1 MRNKRI
7 WNEIIGGNRLL
18 LIYIVVLAGIFGA
31 IGQYLDK
38 HLVNIGISRKDYFYY
53 MCLTMIPFSL
63 IMVIVEFY
71 TGQLKFEFG
80 FIPIILLI
88 VAMFLRYKKQHTIV
102 GCLKY
107 LNPYEDSAYLTLG
120 IIIAF
125 IIDVILGIENLGL
138 ISILSVLLTVI
149 GVFVIADSKIKIKN
163 LQKDLI
169 IRILTSLL
177 MSYITHFILQYW
189 SNAVFILI
197 LNLMLTIIFSKR
209 YNLKYH
215 KEHKNIIR
223 WVFAQQIFGF
233 VSLYLS
239 NYLSS
244 NSVTLS
250 SYVRPTS
257 IIAVVIISMF
267 YKDRKK
273 KPTLKQILGIIL
285 VILGICLINK

>member
-1 MRNKRI
+1 MI
-7 WNEIIGGNRLL
+7 
-18 LIYIVVLAGIFGA
+18 LIYIVILAGIFGA

-38 HLVNIGISRKDYFYY
+38 YLVNIGISRKDYFYY
-53 MCLTMIPFSL
+53 MCLTMIPFS
-63 IMVIVEFY
+63 IVMVIIEHC
-71 TGQLKFEFG
+71 TNQLKFEFG
-80 FIPIILLI
+80 IIPIILLLL
-88 VAMFLRYKKQHTIV
+88 AMFLRYKKQHTIV

-107 LNPYEDSAYLTLG
+107 LNPYEDSAYLTLS

-138 ISILSVLLTVI
+138 IAILSILLTVI

-163 LQKDLI
+163 LQKDLL
-169 IRILTSLL
+169 IRIATSLL
-177 MSYITHFILQYW
+177 LSYVTHFILQYW

-197 LNLMLTIIFSKR
+197 LNLLLAIIFSKG
-209 YNLKYH
+209 YNFKYH
-215 KEHKNIIR
+215 IEHKNILKWTFI
-223 WVFAQQIFGF
+223 QQIFGF
-233 VSLYLS
+233 CSLYLS

-267 YKDRKK
+267 LKEKDR
-273 KPTLKQILGIIL
+273 KPTLKQLLGIIL
-285 VILGICLINK
+285 VVTGICLIK

>member
-1 MRNKRI
+1 M
-7 WNEIIGGNRLL
+7 L
-18 LIYIVVLAGIFGA
+18 LIYIVVLAGIFGS

-125 IIDVILGIENLGL
+125 IIDVILGIENLGI
-138 ISILSVLLTVI
+138 ISILSILLTVI

-197 LNLMLTIIFSKR
+197 LNLMLTIIFSNR
-209 YNLKYH
+209 YNFKYH
-215 KEHKNIIR
+215 KEHNNIIK
-223 WVFAQQIFGF
+223 WVFIQQIFGF
-233 VSLYLS
+233 ASLYLS

-257 IIAVVIISMF
+257 IIAVVVISMF
-267 YKDRKK
+267 YKDKKK
-273 KPTLKQILGIIL
+273 KPTIKQILGIIL

>member
-1 MRNKRI
+1 MI
-7 WNEIIGGNRLL
+7 
-18 LIYIVVLAGIFGA
+18 LIYVVILAGIFGA
-31 IGQYLDK
+31 IGQYVDK
-38 HLVNIGISRKDYFYY
+38 HLVNMGISRKDYFYY

-71 TGQLKFEFG
+71 TGQLKFELG

-88 VAMFLRYKKQHTIV
+88 VAMLLRYKKQHTIV
-102 GCLKY
+102 GCLTY
-107 LNPYEDSAYLTLG
+107 LNPYEDSAYLTLS

-125 IIDVILGIENLGL
+125 IIDVILGIENLGI

-169 IRILTSLL
+169 IRITTSLL

-189 SNAVFILI
+189 SNAVFMLV

-209 YNLKYH
+209 YNFKYH
-215 KEHKNIIR
+215 KEHKGIIK
-223 WVFAQQIFGF
+223 WVFIQQIFGF

-244 NSVTLS
+244 KSVTLS

-257 IIAVVIISMF
+257 IIAVVVISMF
-267 YKDRKK
+267 YKDVKK
-273 KPTLKQILGIIL
+273 KPTIKQILGIIL
-285 VILGICLINK
+285 VIIGVCLIRK

>member
-1 MRNKRI
+1 M
-7 WNEIIGGNRLL
+7 LF
-18 LIYIVVLAGIFGA
+18 IYIVVLAGIFGA

-53 MCLTMIPFSL
+53 MCLSMIPFSI

-80 FIPIILLI
+80 FIPIILLV
-88 VAMFLRYKKQHTIV
+88 VAMFLRYKKQQTIV

-107 LNPYEDSAYLTLG
+107 LNPYEDSAYLTLS

-138 ISILSVLLTVI
+138 ISILSIVFTII

-169 IRILTSLL
+169 IRIITSLL

-189 SNAVFILI
+189 SNAVFILV
-197 LNLMLTIIFSKR
+197 LNVMLTIIFSKR
-209 YNLKYH
+209 YNFKYH
-215 KEHKNIIR
+215 KEHNNIIK
-223 WVFAQQIFGF
+223 WVFIQQIFGF
-233 VSLYLS
+233 SSLYLS

-267 YKDRKK
+267 YKDKKRK
-273 KPTLKQILGIIL
+273 PSIKQVVGIIL
-285 VILGICLINK
+285 VILGICLIRK

>member
-1 MRNKRI
+1 MI
-7 WNEIIGGNRLL
+7 
-18 LIYIVVLAGIFGA
+18 LIYVVVLAGIFGA

-38 HLVNIGISRKDYFYY
+38 HLVNLGISRKDYFYY
-53 MCLTMIPFSL
+53 MCLTMIPFSI
-63 IMVIVEFY
+63 IMVIIEYF
-71 TGQLKFEFG
+71 TNQLKFEFG
-80 FIPIILLI
+80 IIPIILLFL
-88 VAMFLRYKKQHTIV
+88 AMFLRYKKQHTIV

-107 LNPYEDSAYLTLG
+107 LNPYEDSAYLTLS

-125 IIDVILGIENLGL
+125 IIDVILGIENLGV
-138 ISILSVLLTVI
+138 ITILSIFLTVT

-163 LQKDLI
+163 LQKDLLV
-169 IRILTSLL
+169 RISTSLL
-177 MSYITHFILQYW
+177 MSYVTHFILQYW

-197 LNLMLTIIFSKR
+197 LNLFLTIIFSNGYSFK
-209 YNLKYH
+209 YN
-215 KEHKNIIR
+215 KEHKNTIK

-233 VSLYLS
+233 CSLYLS

-257 IIAVVIISMF
+257 IIAVVMISMF
-267 YKDRKK
+267 FKDKNK

-285 VILGICLINK
+285 VVTGICLINR

>member
-1 MRNKRI
+1 M
-7 WNEIIGGNRLL
+7 LF
-18 LIYIVVLAGIFGA
+18 IYIVIFAGLFGA

-53 MCLTMIPFSL
+53 MCLSMIPFSL
-63 IMVIVEFY
+63 IMVIIEFY
-71 TGQLKFEFG
+71 IGQLKFEFR

-107 LNPYEDSAYLTLG
+107 LNPYEDSAYLTLS

-125 IIDVILGIENLGL
+125 IIDVILGIENLGVVSVL
-138 ISILSVLLTVI
+138 SILLTII
-149 GVFVIADSKIKIKN
+149 GVFTIADSKIKIKN

-169 IRILTSLL
+169 VRISTSLL
-177 MSYITHFILQYW
+177 MSYTTHFILQYW

-197 LNLMLTIIFSKR
+197 LNIMLTIIFSKR
-209 YNLKYH
+209 YNFQYH
-215 KEHKNIIR
+215 KKNKNIIK
-223 WVFAQQIFGF
+223 WVLIQQVFGF
-233 VSLYLS
+233 AALYLS

-257 IIAVVIISMF
+257 IIVVVIISLF
-267 YKDRKK
+267 YKDKK
-273 KPTLKQILGIIL
+273 NKPSIKQMLGIVL
-285 VILGICLINK
+285 VIFGICLINK